1 MPYLVI
7 SLGQR
12 MGQAG
17 CGQRGRAGDA
27 NRRLARQCATK
38 HKAYQVR
45 KGPIDVDPT
54 RWETNHYY
62 PAAKP
67 LWRAPIYSVRC
78 QVELGLAIREAEKK

>member
-1 MPYLVI
+1 M
-7 SLGQR
+7 
-12 MGQAG
+12 AG
-17 CGQRGRAGDA
+17 YGRRGRAGDA
-27 NRRLARQCATK
+27 NKDLAWHCAAR
-38 HKAYQVR
+38 HEAYEIF